1 MKTHIEAFFLWI
13 YFFFGNHRKEWY
25 NQMEIYQYAYSKQVE
40 ELNKLVQYTDG
51 QNSKVVKA
59 HLMVLEL
66 TGKYRLL
73 EVLLTQYPNSYSIAK
88 QIIVTTNEA
97 ESIEKSYNAI
107 LSSIDI
113 K

>member
-13 YFFFGNHRKEWY
+13 YFFFGNHRKQWY
-25 NQMEIYQYAYSKQVE
+25 DQIDIYQYAYSKQVD

-51 QNSKVVKA
+51 HNSKVIKA

-66 TGKYRLL
+66 VGKYRML
-73 EVLLTQYPNSYSIAK
+73 EILLTQYPNSYSIAK
-88 QIIVTTNEA
+88 QIIVTTKEA
-97 ESIEKSYNAI
+97 ESIEKSYNDI

>member
-1 MKTHIEAFFLWI
+1 MKTRIEAFFLWI
-13 YFFFGNHRKEWY
+13 YFFFGNHRKQWSD
-25 NQMEIYQYAYSKQVE
+25 QMEIYQYAYSKQVE

-73 EVLLTQYPNSYSIAK
+73 EVLLTQYPNLYSIAK

>member
-1 MKTHIEAFFLWI
+1 
-13 YFFFGNHRKEWY
+13 
-25 NQMEIYQYAYSKQVE
+25 
-40 ELNKLVQYTDG
+40 
-51 QNSKVVKA
+51 
-59 HLMVLEL
+59 MVLEL

>member
-1 MKTHIEAFFLWI
+1 MKTRIEAFFLWI
-13 YFFFGNHRKEWY
+13 YFFFGNHRKQWSD
-25 NQMEIYQYAYSKQVE
+25 QMEIYQYAYSKQVE

-73 EVLLTQYPNSYSIAK
+73 EVLLTQYPNSYSIVK